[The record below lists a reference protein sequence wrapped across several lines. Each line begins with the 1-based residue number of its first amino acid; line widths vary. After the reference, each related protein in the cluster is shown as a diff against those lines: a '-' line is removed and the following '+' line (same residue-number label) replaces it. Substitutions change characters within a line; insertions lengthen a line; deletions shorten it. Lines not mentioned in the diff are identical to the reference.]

1 MSVVVNIH
9 QVSDKKK
16 KITLKELE
24 EIVISEQLYYGVPNQ
39 AYCLESYTGKK
50 DIQNQLFVLFSRK
63 TYGRGMSFLVD
74 DDYNIELVLNY
85 PATNTDIEV
94 FYHFIK
100 SCCEKLELETFLE
113 EGEEYSLFQIE
124 GLKQEVKTFN
134 QKYIRQELKEGLTI
148 FGCIYPI
155 TIEKSFIKSVQIVLP
170 ERVTD
175 LFELYLDKKQKQ
187 DCYFAK
193 PIIYTNNQDDSYYA
207 RYALTEDVPSIF
219 PLEPYLPFGYDQDYF
234 KKIKSWNVAII
245 EHKNQEFKMTA
256 EIPYTDF
263 KKMIDKK
270 KYPIFDAKH
279 IIVTVD
285 KNMFKKIENY
295 KIEQAKKKLSEWLS
309 DFREL
314 GQKPARIEYT
324 NSFEEGEIS
333 CMIFKYKKT
342 ILSKWLLGIV
352 SDSGTFSEMKEY
364 HKEAEIEDAK
374 EIVTLLKELWQ
385 RQAKKIEQKEKKDKQ
400 GVRYE

>member
-1 MSVVVNIH
+1 MT
-9 QVSDKKK
+9 VSACSYPEVASFHMT
-16 KITLKELE
+16 TLPH
-24 EIVISEQLYYGVPNQ
+24 S
-39 AYCLESYTGKK
+39 
-50 DIQNQLFVLFSRK
+50 
-63 TYGRGMSFLVD
+63 
-74 DDYNIELVLNY
+74 
-85 PATNTDIEV
+85 
-94 FYHFIK
+94 
-100 SCCEKLELETFLE
+100 SCQ
-113 EGEEYSLFQIE
+113 Y
-124 GLKQEVKTFN
+124 
-134 QKYIRQELKEGLTI
+134 
-148 FGCIYPI
+148 
-155 TIEKSFIKSVQIVLP
+155 
-170 ERVTD
+170 VTD

>member
-1 MSVVVNIH
+1 MSAPTARNCQEWEFVVV
-9 QVSDKKK
+9 
-16 KITLKELE
+16 
-24 EIVISEQLYYGVPNQ
+24 
-39 AYCLESYTGKK
+39 
-50 DIQNQLFVLFSRK
+50 R
-63 TYGRGMSFLVD
+63 
-74 DDYNIELVLNY
+74 
-85 PATNTDIEV
+85 
-94 FYHFIK
+94 
-100 SCCEKLELETFLE
+100 
-113 EGEEYSLFQIE
+113 
-124 GLKQEVKTFN
+124 
-134 QKYIRQELKEGLTI
+134 
-148 FGCIYPI
+148 
-155 TIEKSFIKSVQIVLP
+155 
-170 ERVTD
+170 
-175 LFELYLDKKQKQ
+175 
-187 DCYFAK
+187 
-193 PIIYTNNQDDSYYA
+193 
-207 RYALTEDVPSIF
+207 
-219 PLEPYLPFGYDQDYF
+219 
-234 KKIKSWNVAII
+234 
-245 EHKNQEFKMTA
+245 
-256 EIPYTDF
+256 
-263 KKMIDKK
+263 
-270 KYPIFDAKH
+270 
-279 IIVTVD
+279 D